1 MSSLSRELVFLILQF
16 LDEEKFKETVHKLE
30 QESGFFFNMKY
41 FEDEVHN
48 GNWDD
53 VERYLSGFTKVDDN
67 RYSMKIFF
75 EIKKQKY
82 LEALDKHDRSKAVEI
97 LVKDLKVFASFNE
110 QLFKEIT
117 QLLTSE
123 NFRENEQLSKYGDT
137 KSARAIMLAELKKLI
152 EANPLF
158 RDKLLFP
165 NLKNSR
171 LRTLINQSL
180 NWQHQLCK
188 NPRANPDIK
197 TLFVDH
203 TCGQPNSARAPLP
216 ADNPLLGFLPKAGGF
231 PPLDA
236 HGTFQPTPAP
246 VPTALASWI
255 SNPSTVTHPA
265 VSGGAIGLGVPS
277 IAAAL
282 KHPKTPPTNSSADYP
297 SEDSDHFIKRTRP
310 VGISDETNLSVNV
323 LPVSFPIHGHSQAY
337 SASEDL
343 PKIVA
348 RTLNQGSS
356 PMSMDFHPIQRTLL
370 LVGTNVGEIALW
382 DVGSRER
389 LLSRNFKVWDL
400 GACSMP
406 LQAALVKDPGV
417 SVNCIVWSPDG
428 LLYGVAYSRHIVQIY
443 SYHGGEDVR
452 QHLEIDAHV
461 GGVNDIAFSTPN
473 KQLCV
478 ITCGDDKTIKV
489 WDAATGAKQYTFEGH
504 EAPVYSV
511 CPYYKGNNQFIFS
524 TALDG
529 KIKAW
534 LYDNLGS
541 RVEYDA
547 PGLWCTTMAYS
558 ADGTRLFSCGT
569 SKEGES
575 HLVEWNESE
584 GAIKRTYQGFRKRSL
599 RVVQFDTTRNRVLAA
614 GDDFSIKFWDM
625 DNVQLLTSIDADGG
639 LPASPHIRFNKD
651 GTLLA
656 VSANDNGIKILAN
669 SDGLQLL
676 RPFENLYY
684 ASESL
689 AKSALN
695 PILADTG
702 AGLAERVV
710 PVASIGAMNGDVRT
724 LGDVIPRITEE
735 TNDKSKIWKLS
746 EINEPSHCR
755 TLRLPE
761 NARVTKIS
769 RLIYTNSGN
778 AILALASNAI
788 HLLWKWQRNNRNST
802 GKATAN
808 VSPQLWQPSSGIL
821 MTNDVT
827 DSNHEVAVPCFA
839 LSKNDS
845 YVMSA
850 SGGKISLFNMMTF
863 KTMTTFMAAPPAA
876 TFLAFH
882 PQDNNIIAIGM
893 DDSSIQIYNVRVD
906 EVKSKLKG
914 HSKRIT
920 GLAFSHLL
928 NVLVSSGA
936 DAQICVWNS
945 DGWEKQKSRFLHIPT
960 GRTLSAQSDTRV
972 QFHQDQIHFLV
983 VHEFQLAIYEARQL
997 DCVKQWVP
1005 RESSALISHATF
1017 SCDSQ
1022 LIYASFLDATV
1033 CVFSAANLRLRC
1045 RINPSAYFS
1054 ANISCSNT
1062 HPLVITAHP
1071 QEPNQF
1077 AVGLSDGGVH
1087 VFEPLESEGKF
1098 RSTEI
1103 ISVAFSC
1110 FACCLPCSF
1119 QFMSHNL
1126 YLTIKLR
1133 SDDPQQCVYCNHMAL
1148 LLSARLKCNHWAFTA

>member
-53 VERYLSGFTKVDDN
+53 VEKYLSGFTKVDDN

-75 EIKKQKY
+75 EIRKQKY
-82 LEALDKHDRSKAVEI
+82 LEALDKHDRAKAVEI
-97 LVKDLKVFASFNE
+97 LVKDLKVFSTFNE
-110 QLFKEIT
+110 ELFKEIT
-117 QLLTSE
+117 QLLTLE

-137 KSARAIMLAELKKLI
+137 KSARSIMLVELKKLI

-158 RDKLLFP
+158 RDKLQFP

-203 TCGQPNSARAPLP
+203 TCGQPNGARAPSP
-216 ADNPLLGFLPKAGGF
+216 ANNPLLGSLPKAGGF
-231 PPLDA
+231 PPLGA
-236 HGTFQPTPAP
+236 HGPFQPTPAP
-246 VPTALASWI
+246 VPTPLAGWM
-255 SNPSTVTHPA
+255 SNPPTVTHPA
-265 VSGGAIGLGVPS
+265 VSGGAIGLGGSS
-277 IAAAL
+277 IPAAAL
-282 KHPKTPPTNSSADYP
+282 KHPRTPPTNPSVDYP
-297 SEDSDHFIKRTRP
+297 SGDSDHVSKRTRP
-310 VGISDETNLSVNV
+310 VGISDEVNLPVNV
-323 LPVSFPIHGHSQAY
+323 LPVSFPGHSHSQAF
-337 SASEDL
+337 SAPEDL
-343 PKIVA
+343 PKTVT

-356 PMSMDFHPIQRTLL
+356 PMSMDFHPVQQTLL
-370 LVGTNVGEIALW
+370 LVGTNVGDIGLW
-382 DVGSRER
+382 EVGSRER
-389 LLSRNFKVWDL
+389 LVLRNFKVWDL
-400 GACSMP
+400 NACSMP

-417 SVNCIVWSPDG
+417 SVNRVIWSPDG
-428 LLYGVAYSRHIVQIY
+428 SLFGVAYSRHIVQIY
-443 SYHGGEDVR
+443 SYHGGDEVR

-461 GGVNDIAFSTPN
+461 GGVNDIAFSHPN

-489 WDAATGAKQYTFEGH
+489 WDATNGAKQYIFEGH

-511 CPYYKGNNQFIFS
+511 CPHHKENIQFIFS

-541 RVEYDA
+541 RVDYDA
-547 PGLWCTTMAYS
+547 PGRWCTTMAYS

-569 SKEGES
+569 SKDGES
-575 HLVEWNESE
+575 FIVEWNESE
-584 GAIKRTYQGFRKRSL
+584 GAVKRTYQGFRKRSL
-599 RVVQFDTTRNRVLAA
+599 GVVQFDTTKNRFLAA

-639 LPASPHIRFNKD
+639 LPASPRIRFNKD
-651 GTLLA
+651 GCLLA
-656 VSANDNGIKILAN
+656 VSTNDNGIKILAT
-669 SDGLQLL
+669 SDGIRLL
-676 RPFENLYY
+676 RTFENLSYDAAR
-684 ASESL
+684 ASENSKP
-689 AKSALN
+689 AISPISA
-695 PILADTG
+695 AAAAAATS
-702 AGLAERVV
+702 AGLADR
-710 PVASIGAMNGDVRT
+710 VASMVSIPGMNGDARS
-724 LGDVIPRITEE
+724 LADVKPRITEE
-735 TNDKSKIWKLS
+735 SNDKSKVWKLTELS
-746 EINEPSHCR
+746 EPNQCR
-755 TLRLPE
+755 SLRLPE
-761 NARVTKIS
+761 NLRATKIS
-769 RLIYTNSGN
+769 RLIFTNSGN

-788 HLLWKWQRNNRNST
+788 HLLWKWQRTERNSS
-802 GKATAN
+802 GKATAS
-808 VSPQLWQPSSGIL
+808 VAPQLWQPPSGIM

-827 DSNHEVAVPCFA
+827 DSNPEEAVPCFA

-863 KTMTTFMAAPPAA
+863 KTMATFMPPPPAA

-920 GLAFSHLL
+920 GLAFSHAL

-936 DAQICVWNS
+936 DSQLCVWSS
-945 DGWEKQKSRFLHIPT
+945 DGWEKQKNKFLQIPN
-960 GRTLSAQSDTRV
+960 GRTLTAQSDTRV

-983 VHEFQLAIYEARQL
+983 VHETQLAIFETAKL

-1005 RESSALISHATF
+1005 RESSAPITHATF

-1022 LIYASFLDATV
+1022 LVYACFLDATV
-1033 CVFSAANLRLRC
+1033 CVFSAANLKLRC
-1045 RINPSAYFS
+1045 RINPSAYLPAGVS
-1054 ANISCSNT
+1054 SSNV
-1062 HPLVITAHP
+1062 HPLVIAAHP
-1071 QEPNQF
+1071 QEPNEF
-1077 AVGLSDGGVH
+1077 ALGLSDGGVH
-1087 VFEPLESEGKF
+1087 VFEPLESEGKWGVPPPVENG
-1098 RSTEI
+1098 ST
-1103 ISVAFSC
+1103 SSMPTTPPVGGSG
-1110 FACCLPCSF
+1110 
-1119 QFMSHNL
+1119 
-1126 YLTIKLR
+1126 
-1133 SDDPQQCVYCNHMAL
+1133 SDQAQ
-1148 LLSARLKCNHWAFTA
+1148 R